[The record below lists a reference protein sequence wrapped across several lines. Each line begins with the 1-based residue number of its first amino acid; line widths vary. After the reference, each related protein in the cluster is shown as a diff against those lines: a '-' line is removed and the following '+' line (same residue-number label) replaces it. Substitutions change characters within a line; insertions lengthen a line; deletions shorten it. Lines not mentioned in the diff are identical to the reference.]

1 MKKVCWYCCHSF
13 DGKPLQIPHKYDEK
27 KDEYITEGHFCSWE
41 CMKSWN
47 LYDKNDSF
55 KNIRFTL
62 ISLMY
67 QRITNNHTDNI
78 NFAPVKTCLKL
89 FGGNMDINEFRKNNI
104 TVNEYTCPIIPLP
117 KTNDSTSSLK
127 IKKKTQ
133 KKEEFTLATAMGIIK
148 S

>member
-13 DGKPLQIPHKYDEK
+13 NGTPLQIPHKYDEVK
-27 KDEYITEGHFCSWE
+27 EIFTTEGHFCSWE

-67 QRITNNHTDNI
+67 QKVTKDTKSEIK
-78 NFAPVKTCLKL
+78 FAPNKTCLKI
-89 FGGNMDINEFRKNNI
+89 FGGNMDINEFRNKNI
-104 TVNEYTCPIIPLP
+104 KVNEYTCPIIPLP
-117 KTNDSTSSLK
+117 KSNDSTSSIK
-127 IKKKTQ
+127 IKKKAP
-133 KKEEFTLATAMGIIK
+133 KKEEFTLESAMGIIK
-148 S
+148 T